1 MAPIRFISTAAIL
14 VLLAVPATQ
23 AATCAKGAYHAGCVG
38 PNGAASVNKTT
49 GQTHSTTSGAPSAGT
64 SATGARGNTATKAV
78 QPGCAYVNGRRV
90 CN

>member
-1 MAPIRFISTAAIL
+1 MSPIRFVSTAAML
-14 VLLAVPATQ
+14 VLLALPAAH
-23 AATCAKGAYHAGCVG
+23 AATCANGAYHAGCVG

-49 GQTHSTTSGAPSAGT
+49 GQTHSTTAPYAGT
-64 SATGARGNTATKAV
+64 SATGVRGNTATKAV